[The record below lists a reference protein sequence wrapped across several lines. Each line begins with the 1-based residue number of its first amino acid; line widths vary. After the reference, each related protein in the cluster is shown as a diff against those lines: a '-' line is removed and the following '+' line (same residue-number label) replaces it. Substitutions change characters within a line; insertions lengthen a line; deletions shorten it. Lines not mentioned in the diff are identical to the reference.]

1 MQDNSQNTFTGG
13 LDRDSDYRVIKNDR
27 YVDATDV
34 DTYSNDR
41 NSNYSI
47 SPLHSS
53 TLAFAIPN
61 ITSQSQI
68 MRLAYKQI

>member
-47 SPLHSS
+47 SPIGD
-53 TLAFAIPN
+53 IPLL
-61 ITSQSQI
+61 T
-68 MRLAYKQI
+68 